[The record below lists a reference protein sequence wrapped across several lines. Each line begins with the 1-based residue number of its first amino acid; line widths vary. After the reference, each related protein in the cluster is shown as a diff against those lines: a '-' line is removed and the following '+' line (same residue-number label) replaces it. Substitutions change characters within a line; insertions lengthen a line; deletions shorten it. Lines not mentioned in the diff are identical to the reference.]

1 MRVEVTFRGVLAG
14 SLGRGQ
20 MIMELDTGSTI
31 AQLLQKMIGVEQN
44 VLRIWKAPE
53 EVVRDALVLRNGVDI
68 GLTGDLETTLVD
80 GDRVVI
86 LPLVHGG

>member
-1 MRVEVTFRGVLAG
+1 
-14 SLGRGQ
+14 
-20 MIMELDTGSTI
+20 
-31 AQLLQKMIGVEQN
+31 MIGVEQTIA
-44 VLRIWKAPE
+44 RSWKAPE
-53 EVVRDALVLRNGVDI
+53 DVVRDALVLRNRVDI